1 MASSTNAKKLS
12 PAEVAKKTREQ
23 VAELFGKPIDS
34 ISGIA
39 RDGTRGWTVTVE
51 LVELERI
58 PETTSLI
65 GSYEVKLDG
74 NGDLLEARRLRRY
87 PRNQADP
94 VRQQQRDE
102 S

>member
-1 MASSTNAKKLS
+1 MASASEAKKRT
-12 PAEVAKKTREQ
+12 PAEIARLAREQ
-23 VAELFGKPIDS
+23 VEELFGKPVDAIT
-34 ISGIA
+34 GLA

-58 PETTSLI
+58 PPSTSLI
-65 GSYEVKLDG
+65 GSYEAKLDG
-74 NGDLLEARRLRRY
+74 DGRLVEARRLRRY

-94 VRQQQRDE
+94 VERRED